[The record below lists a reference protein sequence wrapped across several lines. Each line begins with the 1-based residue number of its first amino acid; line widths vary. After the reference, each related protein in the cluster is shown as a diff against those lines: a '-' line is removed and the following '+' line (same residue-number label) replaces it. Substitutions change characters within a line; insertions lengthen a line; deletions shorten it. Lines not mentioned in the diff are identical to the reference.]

1 MGKMGVSEKEKKV
14 GPRTVSVWIGRLTAG
29 VIAGLSDNKKKCR

>member
-1 MGKMGVSEKEKKV
+1 MEKMGVREKEKKV

-29 VIAGLSDNKKKCR
+29 VIAGLCDNKQKCR